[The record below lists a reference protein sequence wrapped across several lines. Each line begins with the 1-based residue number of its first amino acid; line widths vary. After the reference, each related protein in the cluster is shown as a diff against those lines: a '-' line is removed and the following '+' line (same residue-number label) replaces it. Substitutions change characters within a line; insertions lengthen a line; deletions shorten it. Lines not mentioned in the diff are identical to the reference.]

1 MTSGDSQ
8 ENKMIPK
15 KTKIFIAGHK
25 GMVGSAIWR
34 NLESKGYTNLIGE
47 TREKLDLRNQQAV
60 LAYFKKEQ
68 PIIVIDSAAK
78 VGGILANNGFQYD
91 FLIENLQIQN
101 NLIDSSHQLGVEKFI
116 FLGSSCIYPKFAPQ
130 PIKEEFILTSTLE
143 PTNKGYAIAKI
154 AGVMAC
160 EAIRKQFNKNFLS
173 LMPTNLYG
181 SFDNFD
187 LKSSHVLPAMIRK
200 FHEAKINDNAEVIL
214 WGSGTPMREFLF
226 VDDLAEAVS
235 HAIEHNLQ
243 EYLYNIGTGKD
254 VTIKELAETIQKV
267 IGHKGNIIWD
277 KTKPDGA
284 PRKLLDVSKI
294 KETGWQYSTELE
306 NGIKMTYQWY
316 LDNLDTIKKITL
328 RNKD

>member
-1 MTSGDSQ
+1 
-8 ENKMIPK
+8 
-15 KTKIFIAGHK
+15 
-25 GMVGSAIWR
+25 MVGSAIWR

-60 LAYFKKEQ
+60 LAYFKKEH
-68 PIIVIDSAAK
+68 PVIVIDAAAK

-101 NLIDSSHQLGVEKFI
+101 NLIDSSHQIGVEKFI

-154 AGVMAC
+154 AGVIAC

-200 FHEAKINDNAEVIL
+200 FHEAKINDNSEVIL

-226 VDDLAEAVS
+226 VDDLAEAVTHS
-235 HAIEHNLQ
+235 IEHNLQ
-243 EYLYNIGTGKD
+243 ENLYNIGTGKD
-254 VTIKELAETIQKV
+254 VSIKELAETIQKV
-267 IGHKGNIIWD
+267 IGHKGNITWD

-284 PRKLLDVSKI
+284 PRKLLDISKI

-306 NGIKMTYQWY
+306 NGIKMTYEWY
-316 LDNLDTIKKITL
+316 LDNIDMIKNRIIK
-328 RNKD
+328 